1 MPNSDIVEP
10 GDALAIQQGIEPA
23 ERRQAAREA
32 RVVQERDD
40 AGESRRGRGRAA
52 DEDGLAREEDAEEVA
67 LRGDVRDA
75 LREWGSG
82 SKARGG
88 SVKGAY
94 ATGAV
99 GGFLVSLERGMDGW
113 EDSRV
118 EETLVGAL
126 GERRKVARHGLLL
139 ERGARELHG

>member
-10 GDALAIQQGIEPA
+10 GDALTVQQGIEPA

-40 AGESRRGRGRAA
+40 AGEGGRGRGRAA
-52 DEDGLAREEDAEEVA
+52 DEDGLAGEEDAEEVA

-88 SVKGAY
+88 SVEGAY

-99 GGFLVSLERGMDGW
+99 GGFLVSLE
-113 EDSRV
+113 
-118 EETLVGAL
+118 
-126 GERRKVARHGLLL
+126 
-139 ERGARELHG
+139 